1 MKGDAKVIE
10 YLNRGLR
17 SELTAVSQFWLH
29 YRLLDNWGLN
39 ALAKKWR
46 EESIEEMVHA
56 DRFIDRIIFLEG
68 FPNLQLLNPLKIGE
82 NVEEVMAADLEAE
95 MSARAL
101 YQEAADYCLSVKDY
115 PSRDLFE
122 ALMADEEGHV
132 DFLETQIDLIKRIG
146 VELYTQAHVAGLGE
160 GGSPGFRSEK

>member
-1 MKGDAKVIE
+1 MKGDVKVIE

-17 SELTAVSQFWLH
+17 SVLTAVSQFWLH

-39 ALAKKWR
+39 SLAKKWR
-46 EESIEEMVHA
+46 EESIEEMRHA

-68 FPNLQLLNPLKIGE
+68 FPNLQVLNPLQIGQ
-82 NVEEVMAADLEAE
+82 NVDEIMAADLDAE
-95 MSARAL
+95 LFARAL
-101 YQEAADYCLSVKDY
+101 YQEAAEYCLSVKDY

-122 ALMADEEGHV
+122 ELMTDEEGHV

-146 VELYTQAHVAGLGE
+146 VERYSQAHIGGLGE
-160 GGSPGFRSEK
+160 GGAPGFRSED

>member
-1 MKGDAKVIE
+1 MKGDDKVIE
-10 YLNRGLR
+10 YLNAGLR

-39 ALAKKWR
+39 VLAKKWK
-46 EESIEEMVHA
+46 EESIEEMRHA
-56 DRFIDRIIFLEG
+56 DRFIDRIIFLGG

-82 NVEEVMAADLEAE
+82 NVDEVMAADLEAE
-95 MSARAL
+95 ISARAL
-101 YQEAADYCLSVKDY
+101 YQEAAGHCNSVKDY

-122 ALMADEEGHV
+122 GIMRDEEGHV

-146 VELYTQAHVAGLGE
+146 VERYSQAHIGGLGD
-160 GGSPGFRSEK
+160 GGSPGFRSED

>member
-1 MKGDAKVIE
+1 MKGDAKVID
-10 YLNRGLR
+10 YMNAGLR

-39 ALAKKWR
+39 ALASKWR
-46 EESIEEMVHA
+46 EESIEEMRHA

-68 FPNLQLLNPLKIGE
+68 FPNLQLLNALQIGQ
-82 NVEEVMAADLEAE
+82 NVDEVMAADLAAE

-101 YQEAADYCLSVKDY
+101 YQEAAEYCLSVKDY

-122 ALMADEEGHV
+122 ELMADEEGHV
-132 DFLETQIDLIKRIG
+132 DFLETQIELIKRIG
-146 VELYTQAHVAGLGE
+146 VERYSQAHIGGLGK
-160 GGSPGFRSEK
+160 GGPPGFRSGD

>member
-10 YLNRGLR
+10 YLNAGLR

-39 ALAKKWR
+39 VLAKKWK
-46 EESIEEMVHA
+46 EESIEEMRHA

-82 NVEEVMAADLEAE
+82 NVDEVLAADLEAE
-95 MSARAL
+95 HHARSL
-101 YQEAADYCLSVKDY
+101 YQEAAEYCLSVKDY

-132 DFLETQIDLIKRIG
+132 DFLETQIELVKRIG
-146 VELYTQAHVAGLGE
+146 VERYQQAHIGGLGE
-160 GGSPGFRSEK
+160 GGNPGFRSEG

>member
-1 MKGDAKVIE
+1 MKGDTKVIE
-10 YLNRGLR
+10 YLNLGLR

-46 EESIEEMVHA
+46 EESIEEMRHA

-68 FPNLQLLNPLKIGE
+68 FPNLQVLNPLKIGQ
-82 NVEEVMAADLEAE
+82 NVNEIMTADLDAE
-95 MSARAL
+95 NAARTL
-101 YQEAADYCLSVKDY
+101 YQEAAEYCLSVKDY

-132 DFLETQIDLIKRIG
+132 DFLETQIELIKRIG
-146 VELYTQAHVAGLGE
+146 VELYSQAHIGGLGE
-160 GGSPGFRSEK
+160 GGAPGFRSES

>member
-1 MKGDAKVIE
+1 MKGDVKVIE
-10 YLNRGLR
+10 FLNRGLR

-82 NVEEVMAADLEAE
+82 NVEEIMAADLEAE

-122 ALMADEEGHV
+122 ELMADEEGHV

-146 VELYTQAHVAGLGE
+146 VELYTQAHVAGLGD
-160 GGSPGFRSEK
+160 GGAPGFRSEK

>member
-1 MKGDAKVIE
+1 MKGDTKVIE
-10 YLNRGLR
+10 YLNLGLR
-17 SELTAVSQFWLH
+17 HELTAVSQFWLH
-29 YRLLDNWGLN
+29 YRLLDNWGFN

-68 FPNLQLLNPLKIGE
+68 FPNLQTLNPLRIGE
-82 NVEEVMAADLEAE
+82 NVQEIMEADLAIE

-101 YQEAADYCLSVKDY
+101 YQEGAEYCLQVKDY

-122 ALMADEEGHV
+122 ALMTDEEGHV
-132 DFLETQIDLIKRIG
+132 DFLETQIDLISRIG
-146 VELYTQAHVAGLGE
+146 VERYSQAHIAGLGE

>member
-10 YLNRGLR
+10 YLNAGLR

-39 ALAKKWR
+39 ALASKWR
-46 EESIEEMVHA
+46 EESIEEMRHA

-68 FPNLQLLNPLKIGE
+68 FPNLQLLNPLRIGE
-82 NVEEVMAADLEAE
+82 NVSEVMTADLDAE
-95 MSARAL
+95 YDARAL
-101 YQEAADYCLSVKDY
+101 YQEAAEYCDTVRDY
-115 PSRDLFE
+115 PSRDLFKQ
-122 ALMADEEGHV
+122 LMADEEGHV

-146 VELYTQAHVAGLGE
+146 VELYSQAHMGGLGD
-160 GGSPGFRSEK
+160 GGAPGFRTKG

>member
-1 MKGDAKVIE
+1 MKGDTKVIE
-10 YLNRGLR
+10 YLNSGLR

-46 EESIEEMVHA
+46 EESIEEMRHA

-82 NVEEVMAADLEAE
+82 NVDEVMAADLEAE
-95 MSARAL
+95 LSARAL
-101 YQEAADYCLSVKDY
+101 YQEAADYCSVVKDY

-146 VELYTQAHVAGLGE
+146 VERYSQAHIGGLGD
-160 GGSPGFRSEK
+160 GGPPGFRSEG